1 MHGVVARTL
10 DLNYVWGTVRTRRTA
25 PCGNF
30 TCFDVRRKGRESGRV
45 PTALPVLNVS
55 TPVRCPPLTAGI
67 MTTGAVHVALRM
79 RALGELV
86 GVRSLALVVTSGDI
100 DPECC

>member
-1 MHGVVARTL
+1 M
-10 DLNYVWGTVRTRRTA
+10 
-25 PCGNF
+25 
-30 TCFDVRRKGRESGRV
+30 